1 MGNKYNVCNFIRFI
15 PVIKLGIREKEEEE
29 EEKEKG
35 EEKEKRAQNE
45 KKAKSE
51 VCREENRENPQK

>member
-35 EEKEKRAQNE
+35 EERKARAKFGEKRDRERTPNE
-45 KKAKSE
+45 
-51 VCREENRENPQK
+51 V